1 MKKLLLIDNYDSF
14 TYNLVQYFQELG
26 VEVIIK
32 RNDKISVSEA
42 EKLSPDYLVFSPGPG
57 TVENPKDIGIGP
69 ELFQKFRG
77 KIPILGVCL
86 GHQMIGH
93 LHGGTIKKVAPVH
106 GKRYPIEIL
115 DKSGLFQGFN
125 DTMLGMRYHSMV
137 VSRNSYSD
145 LPRLLS
151 GIEAQG
157 ESVEG
162 TRGGLIITSQT
173 HDQAELV
180 MSAENITEKIFGIQ
194 FHPESIGTPEGKK
207 ILENFLKF

>member
-26 VEVIIK
+26 AEVIVQ
-32 RNDKISVSEA
+32 RNDQISVSAA
-42 EKLSPDYLVFSPGPG
+42 EKLSPDFLVFSPGPG

-69 ELFQKFRG
+69 DLFQNFRG

-93 LHGGTIKKVAPVH
+93 LHGGTIEKVAPVH
-106 GKRYPIEIL
+106 GKRYPIQIL
-115 DKSGLFQGFN
+115 NKSGLFQGF
-125 DTMLGMRYHSMV
+125 DDIMLGMRYHSMV
-137 VSRNSYSD
+137 VSRDSY
-145 LPRLLS
+145 P
-151 GIEAQG
+151 
-157 ESVEG
+157 SVE
-162 TRGGLIITSQT
+162 TEDLSSLQITSQT
-173 HDQAELV
+173 HDQDQLV